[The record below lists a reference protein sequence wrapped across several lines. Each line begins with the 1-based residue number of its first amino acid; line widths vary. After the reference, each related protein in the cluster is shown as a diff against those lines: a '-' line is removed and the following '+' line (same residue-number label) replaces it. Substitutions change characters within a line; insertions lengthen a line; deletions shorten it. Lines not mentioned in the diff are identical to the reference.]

1 MPFDREKH
9 HRRSIRLKGFNY
21 TQGNAYFVTICSYQ
35 KECIFGNISDGLM
48 VLNEQGK
55 CIEKAWLETAAIRPS
70 IKLDEFIIMPN
81 HFHGIIWIVDEVQRR
96 GTACRAPSLSCPL
109 ISPNAYSHF
118 ATNGHGTPCPYDTQI
133 NKMNPETLGTARCAP
148 TPDLKCERFGRPVS
162 GSLPTIIRSF
172 KSAAGKYVNE
182 SRGSPGTP
190 VWQRNYYEHIIRDND
205 ELQKIMGYICCNPE
219 NWQSDEEN
227 PLT

>member
-21 TQGNAYFVTICSYQ
+21 TQGNVFFVTICSYQ
-35 KECIFGNISDGLM
+35 RDCIFGNISDGVM

-55 CIEKAWLETAAIRPS
+55 CVEKAWLETAAKRSS

-81 HFHGIIWIVDEVQRR
+81 HFHGIIWITDEAHLHRR
-96 GTACRAPSLSCPL
+96 GTACRAPY
-109 ISPNAYSHF
+109 AYRASRIDIF
-118 ATNGHGTPCPYDTQI
+118 PRS
-133 NKMNPETLGTARCAP
+133 LGTARCAP

-205 ELQKIMGYICCNPE
+205 ELQKIMEYIRYNTV

-227 PLT
+227 PDNA